1 MIKQILILLNV
12 DDWYGVSKE
21 VDIAKGKYRAVRN
34 WSEAKK
40 QIKRYRYK
48 YVE

>member
-1 MIKQILILLNV
+1 MIKQILELLAI

-21 VDIAKGKYRAVRN
+21 IDIAKGKYRAVRS

-40 QIKRYRYK
+40 QIKRHRHGK
-48 YVE
+48 